1 MTRYD
6 HLVVDKRERTD
17 RAPLE
22 PHCLQ
27 KASVMDIPSIVPL
40 VNAAF
45 AVETFING
53 PRTDY
58 DEVRRLMDSGTF
70 LVAKERNGE
79 TVAAVYAEIGEARG
93 YFGMLAVN
101 PDRQGTG
108 LGRAMVYA
116 AEEHLRQH
124 GCERVDITVL
134 NLRTELFPFYTRLGY
149 TVTGTADYHKLH
161 ALKPGVVCVQI
172 VMSKPLRP
180 AIALD

>member
-1 MTRYD
+1 
-6 HLVVDKRERTD
+6 VDKPQRTD
-17 RAPLE
+17 RTPVA

-27 KASVMDIPSIVPL
+27 TATVADIPSIVRL

-53 PRTDY
+53 PRTDGE
-58 DEVRRLMDSGTF
+58 EVRRLMDSGTF
-70 LVAKERNGE
+70 LVAKESNGE
-79 TVAAVYAEIGEARG
+79 IVAAVYTEIGEARG

-116 AEEHLRQH
+116 AEAHLHQC

-134 NLRTELFPFYTRLGY
+134 NLRTELFPFYTKLGY
-149 TVTGTADYHKLH
+149 TVAGTVDYHKLH
-161 ALKPGVVCVQI
+161 ALKPGIVCVQI
-172 VMSKPLRP
+172 VMSKPLGR
-180 AIALD
+180 